1 MKEKLLQRRI
11 NWISSLPELSTL
23 TIITPKFN
31 LRMEYVNLF
40 FYGQLILMHYTRTF
54 YAIKWVSSGENLIM
68 LHANNK
74 GADQTAFLVFVGL
87 FVLIFYVPVNIFS
100 VMSCLPGSNQH

>member
-23 TIITPKFN
+23 TIITPIFN

-40 FYGQLILMHYTRTF
+40 FYGQLILMHYTPFF
-54 YAIKWVSSGENLIM
+54 YAINGVPSRENLIL
-68 LHANNK
+68 LHSNNK
-74 GADQTAFLVFVGL
+74 GAD
-87 FVLIFYVPVNIFS
+87 
-100 VMSCLPGSNQH
+100 PGGGGGGGG